1 MYTALQFFCITIFSF
16 YHNKTY
22 LLGGGER
29 WCVTRPNDFL
39 GQVLALDAS
48 IRFAGL
54 ADSKGTKAYH
64 KYREGLKPLLS
75 PEETDKS
82 MLQAVLRNDMR
93 STLEDK
99 LGQCMY
105 VIGMYKK
112 VKRITIPMYPPVAK
126 ERGILMIS
134 LDLDSD
140 RDDIIA
146 KKVLPFLE
154 NARLDL

>member
-1 MYTALQFFCITIFSF
+1 MTS
-16 YHNKTY
+16 
-22 LLGGGER
+22 
-29 WCVTRPNDFL
+29 PDDFL

-64 KYREGLKPLLS
+64 KYREGLSPLLS

-82 MLQAVLRNDMR
+82 MLQAVLRNGMR

-99 LGQCMY
+99 LGQCTY
-105 VIGMYKK
+105 VLGVYKK
-112 VKRITIPMYPPVAK
+112 VKRITIPLYPPVAK

-140 RDDIIA
+140 HDNILVR
-146 KKVLPFLE
+146 KVLPFLE
-154 NARLDL
+154 NARPDM